1 MTSRPAPPTPAGFGT
16 TLEHR
21 LRRLGLDAAS
31 AAWVCARVDASLPAM
46 LRRFG
51 LDREG
56 LRGRSPRELAAVEVR
71 CAACHEIARCH
82 RFLEAGGDEPAAFCP
97 NAPTFR
103 ELQRSPLREAWW
115 CGPRPPSVDVLRHP
129 RAPGAGG
136 SSPAP

>member
-1 MTSRPAPPTPAGFGT
+1 MTSRPAPPGFAT

-56 LRGRSPRELAAVEVR
+56 LRGRSPRELAAAEVR
-71 CAACHEIARCH
+71 CATCHEIRRCR
-82 RFLEAGGDEPAAFCP
+82 RFLDAGGDEPAAFCP
-97 NAPTFR
+97 NVPTFR
-103 ELQRSPLREAWW
+103 EFQQPPRDAWW
-115 CGPRPPSVDVLRHP
+115 RGLPRPAVDVARHSQML
-129 RAPGAGG
+129 GAGG
-136 SSPAP
+136 SSPVP